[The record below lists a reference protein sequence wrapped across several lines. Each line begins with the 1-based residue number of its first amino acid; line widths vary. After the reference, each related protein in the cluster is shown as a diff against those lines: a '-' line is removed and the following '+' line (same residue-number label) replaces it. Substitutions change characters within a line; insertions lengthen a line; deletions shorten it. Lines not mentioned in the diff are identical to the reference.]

1 MIKEYYKFF
10 VIFDIQVKLAYSLN
24 KLVRLIEKE
33 LDKMYNP
40 VSINK
45 IELTVKISP
54 TKKTP
59 GPDGFTSEFY
69 QTLKK

>member
-1 MIKEYYKFF
+1 M
-10 VIFDIQVKLAYSLN
+10 KLAYSLN
-24 KLVRLIEKE
+24 KLLWLIEKE
-33 LDKMYNP
+33 LANMYNP

-45 IELTVKISP
+45 IELVVKIPP

-69 QTLKK
+69 QTLKKQTIPILHKMSR